1 VDALTRTA
9 GLLHRVVVRDRRVR
23 VLVQHLAP
31 LLPPNAAVLDIGC
44 GDGAIALALSEA
56 RPDVR
61 VTGADVLV
69 RPRARI
75 EVLHFDGVRVPVPDR
90 SFDVALLVDV
100 LHHTRAPEALLR
112 EALRVTRAGLLVKDH
127 VEKGLLA
134 GPTLRL
140 MDWVGN
146 RYEGVALPYN
156 YWRQERWASAWR
168 EVGLTVT
175 AEITRLELNAPPLSW
190 LFDRSLH
197 FIVRLIPNDAASR
210 EPNGAA

>member
-1 VDALTRTA
+1 MDALTRTA

-23 VLVQHLAP
+23 VLAQHLAP
-31 LLPPNAAVLDIGC
+31 LIPSGAAVLDLGC
-44 GDGAIALALSEA
+44 GDGAIALALAEA
-56 RPDVR
+56 RPDVQ

-75 EVLHFDGVRVPVPDR
+75 DVLPFDGVRVPVPDR
-90 SFDVALLVDV
+90 SFDVALMVDV
-100 LHHTRAPEALLR
+100 LHHTRAPETLMR

-127 VEKGLLA
+127 VKKGLLA

-146 RYEGVALPYN
+146 RYEGVGLTYN
-156 YWRQERWASAWR
+156 YWREERWAEAWR
-168 EVGLTVT
+168 ALGLTVT
-175 AEITRLELNAPPLSW
+175 TEITRLDLNVPPLSW

-197 FIVRLIPNDAASR
+197 FIVRLLPRNTASHER
-210 EPNGAA
+210 DRAS

>member
-23 VLVQHLAP
+23 VLTRHLAP
-31 LLPPNAAVLDIGC
+31 LLPPRASVLDIGC
-44 GDGAIALALSEA
+44 GDGAIALALAEA

-69 RPRARI
+69 RPGARI
-75 EVLHFDGVRVPVPDR
+75 DVVHFDGVRVPVPDR

-100 LHHTRAPEALLR
+100 LHHTRAPETLLR

-146 RYEGVALPYN
+146 RYEGVGLTYN
-156 YWRQERWASAWR
+156 YWQQERWAEAWR

-175 AEITRLELNAPPLSW
+175 TEITRLDLNAPPLSW
-190 LFDRSLH
+190 VFDRSLH
-197 FIVRLIPNDAASR
+197 FIVRLVPSDAAPR
-210 EPNGAA
+210 EENGAG